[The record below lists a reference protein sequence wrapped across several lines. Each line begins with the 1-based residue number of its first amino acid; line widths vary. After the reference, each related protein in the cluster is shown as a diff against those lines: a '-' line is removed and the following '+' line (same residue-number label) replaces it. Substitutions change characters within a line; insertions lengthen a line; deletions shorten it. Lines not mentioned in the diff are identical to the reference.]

1 MTMFVLAATIALQPL
16 AGRYPLSHLV
26 CVGPKS
32 ILVPARKGKAQSEIF
47 DPYVTC
53 RVDEI
58 SVEGLEVTG
67 ELREAVHCTAFSD
80 INGDGRSSGAG
91 SVGAVHIGNPPFSP

>member
-32 ILVPARKGKAQSEIF
+32 ILVPARKGKAKSEIF
-47 DPYVTC
+47 DPYVSC
-53 RVDEI
+53 HVDEI
-58 SVEGLEVTG
+58 SIVGLEVTG
-67 ELREAVHCTAFSD
+67 ELSEAVHCTSFND
-80 INGDGRSSGAG
+80 VNGDGRSTG
-91 SVGAVHIGNPPFSP
+91 VGTVGTVRIESTPFSP